1 MNNSSSRNSRPAALG
16 GESTPSS
23 ARPVARS
30 TRSTGAIGKKPL
42 APKVTPPT
50 PIRRAPARPAPTR
63 TPASRPPQSP
73 SRGTRPPA
81 HKSGSYA
88 SRGAKRFHAPD
99 RHSDGRLPHPNPFVP
114 QVQKGVITNEPH
126 IRVVP
131 LGGLEEIGRNMSY
144 FEYVDPASPHNGKI
158 LIVDMGMQ
166 FPDENMPG
174 VDYVVPNVDSI
185 KAKRH
190 NVVGVVITHAHMDH
204 IGAIPHIMPML
215 GEDIPIYSTDLTIAI
230 IKKRQ
235 DDYHDGRKQ
244 LNLKE
249 INNDTKLQLGPF
261 ALSFFGVSHNVPAAM
276 AVIIST
282 PIGIIVHTGDFKLDL
297 DSDIAGHT
305 EIEKI
310 KELGTKN
317 VLLLMS
323 DSTDARSPGHQSS
336 EVSIVAEIEGII
348 KNTSGRIFFA
358 TFSSLLG
365 RINEIIALA
374 ERHKKKVVIDGRS
387 MRANVAIA
395 TELGYMKYDPNI
407 IVPIEEA
414 HKYDPNSLL
423 ILVTGAQGENNAV
436 LMRIVNKRH
445 KYLKIQPGDTVV
457 FSSSVVPGNE
467 RSVQALT
474 DKLYRD
480 GAEVLNYKMMDLH
493 AGGHAKQEDLMMLMD
508 LVKPRYI
515 MPIHGMHAFL
525 RVHAKLARQV
535 GIPDANIL
543 VSDNGQVS
551 VATKDKVVLTD
562 ERVAANY
569 VMVDGLGVGDVQEIV
584 LRDRQAMASDGI
596 FVIIAV
602 VDAQTGKLK
611 GNPDII
617 SRGFVYLRES
627 QDLMSET
634 RRRIKKTVED
644 VSIEMHPVN
653 FQYVKDQLRE
663 KIGQFLFTKTERR
676 PMILP
681 VVIEV

>member
-1 MNNSSSRNSRPAALG
+1 
-16 GESTPSS
+16 
-23 ARPVARS
+23 
-30 TRSTGAIGKKPL
+30 
-42 APKVTPPT
+42 VTT
-50 PIRRAPARPAPTR
+50 
-63 TPASRPPQSP
+63 
-73 SRGTRPPA
+73 
-81 HKSGSYA
+81 H
-88 SRGAKRFHAPD
+88 
-99 RHSDGRLPHPNPFVP
+99 
-114 QVQKGVITNEPH
+114 EPH

-174 VDYVVPNVDSI
+174 VDYVVPNVESI
-185 KAKRH
+185 KAKKH
-190 NVVGVVITHAHMDH
+190 NIVGIIITHAHMDH
-204 IGAIPHIMPML
+204 IGAIPHLMPML
-215 GEDIPIYSTDLTIAI
+215 GEDIPIFSTDLTIAI

-235 DDYHDGRKQ
+235 EDYHDGRKR

-249 INNDTKLQLGPF
+249 VNNDTKLQLGPF
-261 ALSFFGVSHNVPAAM
+261 AVSFFGVSHNVPASVA
-276 AVIIST
+276 AVIST
-282 PIGIIVHTGDFKLDL
+282 PIGIIVHTGDFKIDTT
-297 DSDIAGHT
+297 SDIAGHT

-310 KELGTKN
+310 RELGSKN
-317 VLLLMS
+317 VLLLMA
-323 DSTDARSPGHQSS
+323 DSTDARSPGHQTS
-336 EVSIVAEIEGII
+336 ETDIVAEIEGIV

-365 RINEIIALA
+365 RINEIIAIA
-374 ERHKKKVVIDGRS
+374 EKYKKKVVIDGRS

-395 TELGYMKYDPNI
+395 TELGYMKYNPKI
-407 IVPIEEA
+407 IIPIEEA
-414 HKYDPNSLL
+414 HKHDPNSLL

-445 KYLKIQPGDTVV
+445 RFLKIQPGDTVV

-493 AGGHAKQEDLMMLMD
+493 AGGHAKQEDLMLMMD
-508 LVKPRYI
+508 LVKPRYVL
-515 MPIHGMHAFL
+515 PIHGMHAFL
-525 RVHAKLARQV
+525 RIHAKLARQV
-535 GIPDANIL
+535 GLEDSHIL

-551 VATKDKVVLTD
+551 IATKDKVVLSD
-562 ERVAANY
+562 ERVPANY

-584 LRDRQAMASDGI
+584 LRDRQAMASEGI

-644 VSIEMHPVN
+644 ISVEMHPIN

-663 KIGQFLFTKTERR
+663 KIGQYLFTKTERR